1 MKTPANSSGNT
12 SGNTPAISP
21 AISIVIAARNAA
33 ATISEQ
39 LDAICAQ
46 ETALAWEVV
55 VVDDESTDGT
65 RSIVDAYCAEWPNIR
80 IVLGRG
86 LGVSAARN
94 LGIAASTA
102 PSIVTVDADDVVAQ
116 GWLSAMAA
124 ALNESPFVAGALEI
138 KRLNPARVIETR
150 GSRLTL
156 GPGSYSGIF
165 QFAHSCNL
173 GVQRHVIETVGGF
186 DESLSAGEDI
196 EFSYRCWRSGINL
209 TYAESAI
216 IHYRYRTSLRSL
228 WNQGLAYGR
237 IRPILRRRFN
247 ADGLSIPAGNTARA
261 GIGIIKRLPSLASS
275 SGRANWVFNTAG
287 IIGEITNRDGS

>member
-1 MKTPANSSGNT
+1 M
-12 SGNTPAISP
+12 
-21 AISIVIAARNAA
+21 ISIVIAARNAA
-33 ATISEQ
+33 ATIAAQ

-65 RSIVDAYCAEWPNIR
+65 RSIVDDYAAKWPNIR
-80 IVLGRG
+80 LVSGRG

-94 LGIAASTA
+94 AGIKASSA
-102 PSIVTVDADDVVAQ
+102 PAIVTVDADDVVAQ

-124 ALNESPFVAGALEI
+124 ALSESPLVAGALEI
-138 KRLNPARVIETR
+138 RYLNPERVIETR

-173 GVQRHVIETVGGF
+173 GVQRRVLETIGGF
-186 DESLSAGEDI
+186 DESLTAGEDI

-209 TYAESAI
+209 AYAESAI
-216 IHYRYRTSLRSL
+216 VHYRYRTTLRGL
-228 WNQGLAYGR
+228 WRQGIAYGR
-237 IRPILRRRFN
+237 IRPLLRTRFS
-247 ADGLSIPAGNTARA
+247 ADGISVPPSDSARA
-261 GIGIIKRLPSLASS
+261 CIGIIKRMPSLLTRK
-275 SGRANWVFNTAG
+275 GRANWVFNTAG
-287 IIGEITNRDGS
+287 VIGEIASRERS